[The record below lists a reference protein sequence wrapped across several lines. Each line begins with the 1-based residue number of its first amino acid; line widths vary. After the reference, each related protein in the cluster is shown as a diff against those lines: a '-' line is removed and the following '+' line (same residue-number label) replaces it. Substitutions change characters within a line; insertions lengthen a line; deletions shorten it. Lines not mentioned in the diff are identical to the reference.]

1 MSIDLAT
8 RYLGLGLKNPLVIAA
23 SPLTK
28 RLDWLRRLED
38 AGAGAVVLPSLF
50 EEQVAHEIL
59 TFHRR
64 SSFGMGQVA
73 EAMRYFPEMDEYNT
87 GHDRYL
93 ELIQDAKKSL
103 SIPVIASLNGTSNE
117 GWICCAGMIQQ
128 AGADALELNIYHI
141 ETNPDQTGV
150 QVETSLLDLVTAV
163 RQVVKIP
170 IAVKMGPYF
179 SSIPN
184 MARRLAGAGA
194 DGLVVFNRFLQ
205 PGLSLETL
213 ELLPHM
219 TLSRP
224 EEIGHALRWIAI
236 LRPQLKISLAATGGV
251 YEGADVIK
259 LLLVGAN
266 AVMTA
271 SALLLHGPSHL
282 TKMLD
287 EVRSWMDQKGISS
300 VSELKLKENP
310 DWPTDLA
317 LLERIQYLKTIVSTV
332 AKYD

>member
-1 MSIDLAT
+1 MNIDLT
-8 RYLGLGLKNPLVIAA
+8 TSYLGLGLKNPLVVAA
-23 SPLTK
+23 CPLTK
-28 RLDWLRRLED
+28 RLDSLRRLED
-38 AGAGAVVLPSLF
+38 AGASAVVLPSLF

-64 SSFGMGQVA
+64 NSFGMGLVP

-117 GWICCAGMIQQ
+117 GWVCGAGMIQQ

-141 ETNPDQTGV
+141 QTNPDETGL
-150 QVETSLLDLVTAV
+150 QVETSFLELVTAV
-163 RQVVKIP
+163 RGKVEIP
-170 IAVKMGPYF
+170 IAVKLGPYF

-184 MARRLAGAGA
+184 IAKRLAGAGA
-194 DGLVVFNRFLQ
+194 NGLVLFNRFLQ
-205 PGLSLETL
+205 PELSLETL
-213 ELLPHM
+213 ELMPHM

-224 EEIGHALRWIAI
+224 EEIGHALRWITI
-236 LRPQLKISLAATGGV
+236 LRSQLKISLAATGGV
-251 YEGADVIK
+251 HEGADVIK

-271 SALLLHGPSHL
+271 SALILHGPGHL

-287 EVRSWMDQKGISS
+287 EVRAWMDQKGISS
-300 VSELKLKENP
+300 VAGLKLKADP
-310 DWPTDLA
+310 DGPPDLA

-332 AKYD
+332 ARYD